1 MERVIEAAGC
11 LLFCRLP
18 APLFLL
24 MRHARRWDLP
34 KGHAE
39 PGEEILQTA
48 LRETEEE
55 TGISAQRID
64 IDPDL
69 QFVIEYEVV
78 GAKRGNYL
86 KRVRYFLGYVDEA
99 YSPQLTEHIGFQW
112 MAWPPV
118 KPIQASTIDPLLAAV
133 AQHFQYFPERLHK
146 QS

>member
-11 LLFCRLP
+11 LLFCRYP

-24 MRHARRWDLP
+24 MRHAHRWDLP

-39 PGEEILQTA
+39 PGEDALQTA

-55 TGISAQRID
+55 TGVSAQRID
-64 IDPDL
+64 IDRD
-69 QFVIEYEVV
+69 FRWVIEYEVL
-78 GAKRGNYL
+78 GAKRGSYL
-86 KRVRYFLGYVDEA
+86 KRVSYFLGYVEQA

-118 KPIQASTIDPLLAAV
+118 KSIQTSTIDPLLAAV
-133 AQHFQYFPERLHK
+133 AQHFQYFPARLGK
-146 QS
+146 LI

>member
-1 MERVIEAAGC
+1 MERVIDAAGC
-11 LLFCRLP
+11 LLFCRSP

-64 IDPDL
+64 IDPD
-69 QFVIEYEVV
+69 FRFAIEYEVV

-86 KRVRYFLGYVDEA
+86 KRVNYFLGYVAKA

-133 AQHFQYFPERLHK
+133 AQHFPYFPLRLRK
-146 QS
+146 LP